1 MTSRRDPGL
10 WFAASLVVLVAV
22 YGTVEAFR
30 WHERLFPGFLVLRN
44 GVVASAGLTHW
55 PATASGEIYGYEVT
69 AVDGVPVRGGA
80 EIRAAVERGAEG
92 RLVRYRFGEG
102 KQAFERQI
110 PTSRFGTR
118 DLWLLFGSFLLNG
131 AAFGIVA
138 LLLRAMRGRDRL
150 GRGTFSFFWLATLYT
165 FTALDLYGPYRLFR
179 LHVLCESFLFAGAI
193 HMALVFPQPRRVL
206 EGRAWLLALPY
217 AAALP
222 FAAAGQL
229 GLNDPQRYVVHH
241 GLAMLLFGVSV
252 ASLIGSQVHA
262 WLRPASFEARQRV
275 RIVAFGAVVALSPFL
290 GLIVISPLVGWN
302 ASQNTMAFTAFLF
315 PGAVGYA
322 ALRHNLLEV
331 DSLIRRSVGYA
342 ALTLLAA
349 VCYAGAVA
357 LTHRAF
363 AGALDYREPV
373 FAIVSGVVSVGL
385 MLPLRDHAQALIDRL
400 FFRNAYD
407 YRRIVEETSGRLAA
421 ATELAELA
429 RELHYA
435 VERALHPQ
443 GVGFFVRGERNELL
457 AVGDPGD
464 RGVPSDLPID
474 RKSIDV
480 PDGGLVIPFRSEDEL
495 VAALV
500 LGPPRSGGMY
510 SGEDRALLHTLAHQG
525 AVAVR
530 NALALEQLRE
540 LNRNLEGKV
549 EARTHDLQ
557 KALDELRSTQTQLLH
572 REKMASLGQFV
583 AGIAHELN
591 NPLNFIVGNFHY
603 LQAYM
608 RTLVAT
614 LHDYEAAS
622 RADGAPALA
631 DRLAQ
636 IRAEHG
642 VDVAIGDL
650 KQVFDGCAEGIERAT
665 GLVRDLRSFSRPDRG
680 ESTVIQLNDALDAT
694 LTLLRGPLAGCRLVR
709 DYGELPAVECLAGQ
723 LNQVFMN
730 LIANA
735 RDAVEGKGT
744 VIVRTRDLGGDRVA
758 VEVEDDGCGLDPAS
772 IERIFDPFYTTKPVG
787 KGTGLGLAISYGI
800 VARHGGSIQV
810 TSAPG
815 RGSTFRVELPTA
827 MARPALAPPETL
839 EP

>member
-10 WFAASLVVLVAV
+10 WCAAALVLLVAV
-22 YGTVEAFR
+22 YGTVEATR
-30 WHERLFPGFLVLRN
+30 WRERQFPGFLLLRN
-44 GVVASAGLTHW
+44 GVVASAGLAHW
-55 PATASGEIYGYEVT
+55 PATATGEIYGHEVT
-69 AVDGVPVRGGA
+69 AVDGVEVRGGA
-80 EIRAAVERGAEG
+80 EIRSAVEQGREG

-102 KQAFERQI
+102 ESSFERLI
-110 PTSRFGTR
+110 ATRRFGAR
-118 DLWLLFGSFLLNG
+118 DLWLLFGSYLLNG
-131 AAFGIVA
+131 AAFGVVA
-138 LLLRAMRGRDRL
+138 LLLRALRGGDRL
-150 GRGTFSFFWLATLYT
+150 GRGTFAFFWLAALYT

-179 LHVLCESFLFAGAI
+179 LHVLCESFLFAGTI
-193 HMALVFPQPRRVL
+193 HMALVFPQPPRILERRP
-206 EGRAWLLALPY
+206 WLLWLPY
-217 AAALP
+217 AVALP

-229 GLNDPQRYVVHH
+229 CLYDPRRYVVHH
-241 GLAMLLFGVSV
+241 GLAMLLFGL
-252 ASLIGSQVHA
+252 ALAGLIVSQVHA
-262 WLRPASFEARQRV
+262 WLRPASFDARQRV
-275 RIVAFGAVVALSPFL
+275 RIVAFGAVVALSPAL
-290 GLIVISPLVGWN
+290 GLSVISPLVGWN
-302 ASQNTMAFTAFLF
+302 ASQNAMAFTAFLF

-322 ALRHNLLEV
+322 VLRHNLLEV

-349 VCYAGAVA
+349 IIYAGAVA

-373 FAIVSGVVSVGL
+373 FAIVFGVVCVGL

-407 YRRIVEETSGRLAA
+407 YRRIVEETSGRIAA
-421 ATELAELA
+421 ATELAALA
-429 RELHYA
+429 RELHYG

-443 GVGFFVRGERNELL
+443 GAGLFVRRERGELL
-457 AVGDPGD
+457 AVGDGGD
-464 RGVPSDLPID
+464 LSVPSDLPFD

-530 NALALEQLRE
+530 NALAIEQLRE
-540 LNRNLEGKV
+540 LNRSLEEKV

-557 KALDELRSTQTQLLH
+557 KALDELRTTQTQLLH

-603 LQAYM
+603 LKEYM
-608 RTLVAT
+608 RTLVST
-614 LHDYEAAS
+614 LHGYEEAARES
-622 RADGAPALA
+622 GLPALA
-631 DRLAQ
+631 DRLAA
-636 IRAEHG
+636 IRSEQG
-642 VDVAIGDL
+642 VDIAIGDL
-650 KQVFDGCAEGIERAT
+650 KEVFDGCAEGIERAT
-665 GLVRDLRSFSRPDRG
+665 GLVRDLRTFSRPDRG
-680 ESTVIQLNDALDAT
+680 EPTVIQLNDALDAT
-694 LTLLRGPLAGCRLVR
+694 LTLLRGPLAGCRVVR

-730 LIANA
+730 LLANA
-735 RDAVEGKGT
+735 RDAVGGKGT
-744 VIVRTRDLGGDRVA
+744 VIVRTRAMGAHRIV
-758 VEVEDDGCGLDPAS
+758 VEIEDDGCGLDPS
-772 IERIFDPFYTTKPVG
+772 SLERIFDPFFTTKPVG

-810 TSAPG
+810 TSEEG

-827 MARPALAPPETL
+827 LARPVPATPAN
-839 EP
+839 